1 MNKSMNIGKRIRA
14 LRTEKLMTQ
23 TELAGGEITRN
34 MLSQIENGSAMPSL
48 GTVIYLAKRLGVSAG
63 YLIADE
69 SEEQLY
75 KKSLV
80 MGNIKKA
87 YIDKSYE
94 ICRDICMSEI
104 AETDD
109 EIELILSYCCI
120 NIATESICRGQLR
133 VACEEIDGAM
143 IHARRTVYDTVSVRS
158 RAKILSRFL
167 RRISPTLDCS
177 EVEDEGEYVNN
188 YAFED
193 GFCKYAIA
201 LDSPD
206 TGDFDEGDESE
217 RLYMKHIN
225 IRKKMREGD
234 YMTALRELLNIEKNE
249 AAVSNIML
257 YFMSMDME
265 VCYREVGDFK
275 GAYECSQNKISML
288 ENMLSSI

>member
-1 MNKSMNIGKRIRA
+1 MDIGKKIRA

-48 GTVIYLAKRLGVSAG
+48 GTVMYLAKRLGVSAG
-63 YLIADE
+63 YLIAE
-69 SEEQLY
+69 QSEERLY
-75 KKSLV
+75 KKSLA
-80 MGNIKKA
+80 MDNIKKA
-87 YIDKSYE
+87 YTDKSYE
-94 ICRDICMSEI
+94 ICRDICLSEI
-104 AETDD
+104 AEADD

-120 NIATESICRGQLR
+120 NIATESICKGLLR
-133 VACEEIDGAM
+133 VACEEIDNAM
-143 IHARRTVYDTVSVRS
+143 IHARRTVYDTVSVQS
-158 RAKILSRFL
+158 RAKILSGFL

-177 EVEDEGEYVNN
+177 EIEDEGRAAIN

-193 GFCKYAIA
+193 GFCKYAIS
-201 LDSPD
+201 LEDPD
-206 TGDFDEGDESE
+206 TEYFDGGDESE
-217 RLYMKHIN
+217 RLYMKHIS

-249 AAVSNIML
+249 SGVSKIML
-257 YFMSMDME
+257 YFMSGDME
-265 VCYREVGDFK
+265 ICYREVGDFK